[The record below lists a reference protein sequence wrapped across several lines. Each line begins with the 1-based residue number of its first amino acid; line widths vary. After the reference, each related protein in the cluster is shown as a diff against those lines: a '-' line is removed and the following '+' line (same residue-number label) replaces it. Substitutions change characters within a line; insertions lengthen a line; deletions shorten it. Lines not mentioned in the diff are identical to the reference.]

1 MRDINSPEFHRNY
14 GFWNEGEQQALLD
27 AHVAIAGVGGDGYQL
42 GLKLARMGVRNLT
55 VADPEVF
62 EPENSNRVPGATEKT
77 YGTPKVEAFIHDVLE
92 IDSGA
97 NITVFRDGVTED
109 NIEDFL
115 KDATLCF
122 DESELTHL
130 QIGTGLAREARRRG
144 IPNIMIMNVGFA
156 AQGTSF
162 HPNSKHTFE
171 RLMGVPD
178 GMPLDEVKD
187 MEVDFSRCLPYIP
200 NYGDLRTLQSI
211 QDGASLASIAQGVD
225 VASAIGASEAF
236 LHIVAGNGNHRRNPT
251 WAPRIRWMDAMNNK
265 SGVARFPR
273 VSHYQHLG
281 VAVARNLV
289 GTFPKASYTQQ
300 DIERRTQA
308 YEQSSK

>member
-14 GFWNEGEQQALLD
+14 GFWNESEQQLLLD

-77 YGTPKVEAFIHDVLE
+77 YGKLKVDAFIEDVHE
-92 IDSGA
+92 IDAGA
-97 NITVFRDGVTED
+97 NITVFKDGVTEE
-109 NIEDFL
+109 NIQEFL

-144 IPNIMIMNVGFA
+144 IPNVMIMNIGFA
-156 AQGTSF
+156 AQATSF
-162 HPNSKHTFE
+162 QPNSKYTFE
-171 RLMGVPD
+171 RLMGVPE

-211 QDGASLASIAQGVD
+211 QEGESLASIAQGVD
-225 VASAIGASEAF
+225 VASAIGTSEAF
-236 LHIVAGNGNHRRNPT
+236 LHITAGKGNHRRSPT
-251 WAPRIRWMDAMNNK
+251 WAPRIRWMDAMNNT
-265 SGVARFPR
+265 SGVTRFPR
-273 VSHYQHLG
+273 LSHYRHLG
-281 VAVARNLV
+281 VAVARNLT
-289 GTFPKASYTQQ
+289 GSYPAASYTHEA
-300 DIERRTQA
+300 IERRSRA
-308 YEQSSK
+308 FGQSAK